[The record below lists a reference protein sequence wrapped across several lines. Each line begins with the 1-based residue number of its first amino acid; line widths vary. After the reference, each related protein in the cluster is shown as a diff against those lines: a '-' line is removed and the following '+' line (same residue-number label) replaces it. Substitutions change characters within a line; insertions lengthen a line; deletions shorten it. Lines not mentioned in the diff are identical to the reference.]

1 MIYGF
6 IGLGNMASAILRG
19 MRESG
24 KFAEDCLAGY
34 DVAEGRAQALGM
46 DLVCGSEKEV
56 CEKADALVLAVKPQM
71 MGDVL
76 AKIQPGDKP
85 VITIAAGKETGFYEA
100 AVPGIHVVRAMPNIN
115 AKCLSAVTALCA
127 GQHAGEKELALAEGI
142 FSTVGRALR
151 VPERLFAAFSAVA
164 SASPA
169 FSYMYVDA
177 LARAGVKAGM
187 PRDLALEAAAASVWG
202 SAKLIMDSG
211 EHPIALM
218 DQVTS
223 PGGTT
228 IEGVEA
234 LKEFGFEN
242 AVHKAVA
249 AVIEKDRK
257 L

>member
-24 KFAEDCLAGY
+24 KFAQDTLAGY
-34 DVAEGRAQALGM
+34 DIAADRAWELDM
-46 DLVCGSEKEV
+46 DLICESETEV
-56 CEKADALVLAVKPQM
+56 CEKADVLVLAVKPQM

-76 AKIQPGDKP
+76 AKIAPRDKP
-85 VITIAAGKETGFYEA
+85 VITIAAGKETAFYEA

-127 GQHAGEKELALAEGI
+127 GQYAGETELQLAESI

-151 VPERLFAAFSAVA
+151 VPERLFSAFSAVA

-187 PRDLALEAAAASVWG
+187 PRALALEAAAASVWG
-202 SAKLIMDSG
+202 SARLIMDSG
-211 EHPIALM
+211 EHPIQLM

-242 AVHKAVA
+242 AVHKAIA
-249 AVIEKDRK
+249 AVIEKDKK

>member
-1 MIYGF
+1 MNMIYGF

-24 KFAEDCLAGY
+24 RFEHDVLAGY
-34 DVAEGRAQALGM
+34 DV
-46 DLVCGSEKEV
+46 DSS
-56 CEKADALVLAVKPQM
+56 KADRVDRMFDSEEETAQKADVVILAVKPQFM
-71 MGDVL
+71 DGVL
-76 AKIQPGDKP
+76 DRIAPGDKP
-85 VITIAAGKETGFYEA
+85 VISIAAGKETGYYEA
-100 AVPGIHVVRAMPNIN
+100 KIPGIRIVRAMPNIN
-115 AKCLSAVTALCA
+115 AKCLSAVTALCTGKGA
-127 GQHAGEKELALAEGI
+127 VEGDLVLAEAVFG
-142 FSTVGRALR
+142 TVGRTLR

-169 FSYMYVDA
+169 FSYLYIDA

-187 PRDLALEAAAASVWG
+187 PRSLALDAAAASVWG
-202 SAKLIMDSG
+202 SARLVMESG
-211 EHPIALM
+211 EHPISLM

-234 LKEFGFEN
+234 LKELGFEN
-242 AVHKAVA
+242 AVHKAIS
-249 AVIEKDRK
+249 AVIEKDKR

>member
-24 KFAEDCLAGY
+24 KFTDDTLAGY
-34 DVAEGRAQALGM
+34 DVDET
-46 DLVCGSEKEV
+46 
-56 CEKADALVLAVKPQM
+56 KADRVDRMFAGEAETAEKSDVIILAVKPQFM
-71 MGDVL
+71 DGVL
-76 AKIQPGDKP
+76 AKIRPGDKP
-85 VITIAAGKETGFYEA
+85 VITIAAGKETGYYEA
-100 AVPGIHVVRAMPNIN
+100 RVPGIRVVRAMPNIN
-115 AKCLSAVTALCA
+115 AKCLSAATALCA
-127 GQHAGEKELALAEGI
+127 GQAAGEAELALAEAVFG
-142 FSTVGRALR
+142 TVGTTLR

-169 FSYMYVDA
+169 FSYLYIDA

-187 PRDLALEAAAASVWG
+187 PRPMALEAAAASVWG
-202 SAKLIMDSG
+202 SARLVMESG
-211 EHPIALM
+211 EHPVALM

-234 LKEFGFEN
+234 LKALGFED

-249 AVIEKDRK
+249 AVIEKDKR